1 MQIWMEGARINDL
14 PKFLAEDPDE
24 KTHEIIVNDPQN
36 PNEPLII
43 PLVLKGITSYFLSR
57 KPKASEYE
65 DESIPHIDMTIKAPV
80 GEPSETIFCGS
91 IRCNDRFQVRN
102 Y

>member
-1 MQIWMEGARINDL
+1 MQSWMEGARINDL

-80 GEPSETIFCGS
+80 GEPSETIFA
-91 IRCNDRFQVRN
+91 DQ
-102 Y
+102 